1 MSKTASSLA
10 SSLASDL
17 ASDLASSLASSAAS
31 SFSESLPKK
40 PKPTSSF
47 KWWFTFL
54 LVIVSLVIFCVVV
67 YKYFGIFRSK
77 KSVAF
82 KEPDLGDA
90 PVPGVS
96 LEMSSVPTEEIPD
109 SSSESELEDEL
120 EDESESDS
128 SSDADSITEKLVAA
142 NTYIDKGQPE
152 KAMDIYTSLEIEPKI
167 YELDSEEPK
176 EPLAPKAAKS
186 LPTFSQTEE
195 DSIPA
200 SVQETINSMAPKKEE
215 EPVSLP
221 KEELPKKPWQHSPEA
236 SSLVIMTWNE
246 CKAKPEEAKSTLDFF
261 FKTFNADFS
270 EYEVPVQLTKLRETF

>member
-10 SSLASDL
+10 SDLASSLASE
-17 ASDLASSLASSAAS
+17 LASSLASSAAS

-96 LEMSSVPTEEIPD
+96 LEMSSVPTEEISS
-109 SSSESELEDEL
+109 SSSEEEEY
-120 EDESESDS
+120 ESDS

-152 KAMDIYTSLEIEPKI
+152 KAMDIYTSLETEPKI

-176 EPLAPKAAKS
+176 ERSVPERPAEPKS
-186 LPTFSQTEE
+186 LPTFSQAEE

-215 EPVSLP
+215 ELP